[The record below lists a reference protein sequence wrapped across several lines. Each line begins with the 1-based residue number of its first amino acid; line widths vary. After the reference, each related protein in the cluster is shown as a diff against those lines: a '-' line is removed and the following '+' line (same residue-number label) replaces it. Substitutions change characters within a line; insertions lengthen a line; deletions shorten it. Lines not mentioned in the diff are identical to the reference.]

1 MKLTS
6 LDKGHAHPAGCI
18 YQVAVYVAR
27 VLRDINVMFPYALS
41 LLDSL
46 CCQTSMA
53 TARLPHHWLLAN
65 TQSVTSHF

>member
-6 LDKGHAHPAGCI
+6 LDKGHAHPAGCV
-18 YQVAVYVAR
+18 YHVAAYVASA
-27 VLRDINVMFPYALS
+27 LRDINVKFPSALS
-41 LLDSL
+41 LLDSV

-53 TARLPHHWLLAN
+53 TASLPNHWLLAN